1 IPGPRTSPRR
11 FGRNRRPSGGGR
23 PRPRTTGSSRARSS
37 RRPRAAPCSSDA
49 CNGPGSGP
57 DTCRT
62 RSTSGED
69 LLDLLDAGD
78 ERVDVVEIVVDV
90 EGGPRGRGKIEAL
103 HEGLGAVMP
112 GTDADPLDI
121 EDRGNVVRM
130 GAVDRERDDA
140 GSLRDVPWTVRLHAL
155 QAGEFFERV
164 LGHLHLMAADR
175 VHADRREVIDGHTE
189 ADRSGDVRR
198 TAFELVRDVVPL
210 RPSEVDLPDHLPAS

>member
-1 IPGPRTSPRR
+1 GAAGSRWAGSAR
-11 FGRNRRPSGGGR
+11 R
-23 PRPRTTGSSRARSS
+23 PRP
-37 RRPRAAPCSSDA
+37 APCASDA
-49 CNGPGSGP
+49 CNGPGSAP

-69 LLDLLDAGD
+69 LLPLLDSGE
-78 ERVDVVEIVVDV
+78 ERIDVVEIVVDV
-90 EGGPRGRGKIEAL
+90 EGGPRGRGEIEPL

-121 EDRGNVVRM
+121 EDRGDLGRM
-130 GAVDRERDDA
+130 GAAERERDDA
-140 GSLRDVPWTVRLHAL
+140 GSLRDVPRTVRLHAL

-210 RPSEVDLPDHLPAS
+210 RQSEVSLAAHLPGSAQWLRRLA